1 MFIMVLL
8 LDGTGDLSSRWE
20 PRLLRSHWGPPLPGS
35 LSTATCAHYS
45 AGGIDLRRGG
55 DVIHVR
61 LPLQIHRSSKG
72 NIGYVLGVWL
82 Q

>member
-8 LDGTGDLSSRWE
+8 LDGTGDLSPRRE
-20 PRLLRSHWGPPLPGS
+20 PRLLRSHWSPPLSGS
-35 LSTATCAHYS
+35 LSAAACAPYS
-45 AGGIDLRRGG
+45 AGSIDLRRGG

-72 NIGYVLGVWL
+72 NIGYALEVWL